1 MKFKYFSLIPL
12 VPFLRL
18 DIVSNLGDDFISW
31 INTIMNDLIT
41 VFDIFV
47 MNLSNLFMSA
57 LNSAV
62 FGLLGFVGVPFTSWS
77 QYVAQNGGWFIPI
90 IFVAILGIAFLIAE
104 AINVAYGF
112 EKDIS
117 SGESDLSS
125 EEQHVAEEEAE

>member
-104 AINVAYGF
+104 ATNVAYGF